1 MGAGDALDERTKA
14 LRLSRALLVSP
25 AFLTIFAV
33 LIIPLGATVWL
44 STTSWQGVGTPQF
57 IGLTNYRSMFSS
69 GDFLSMLWRTLTFAG
84 VASVGAVI
92 VGIAL
97 AELIRTGIKGASV
110 FSALWFVPVVTPVT
124 AVGIFFSNAMT
135 PLNGGINVAL
145 GRLGLGNTHNWLF
158 DPHQAIFVLAAVW
171 IWIEAGFVFVICL
184 SAMRAVPPDLYEAA
198 QIDGA
203 RPFHNFRSIT
213 MPLIWPVVG
222 VVFLLQLVYTFN
234 GFVLIWSMTMGG
246 PGNATETL
254 PVEIYRQ
261 AFLNG
266 AFGYASAI
274 GVGGG
279 FALAIITLLV
289 LHFTRSRIAV

>member
-1 MGAGDALDERTKA
+1 VSR
-14 LRLSRALLVSP
+14 SPRALLISP
-25 AFLTIFAV
+25 AFLAIFVV
-33 LIIPLGATVWL
+33 LIIPLAATIWL
-44 STTSWQGVGTPQF
+44 SFTSWQGVGTPQF
-57 IGLTNYRSMFSS
+57 IGLGNYRSMISS
-69 GDFLSMLWRTLTFAG
+69 GDFFSMLWRTLTFAG

-92 VGIAL
+92 LGIAL
-97 AELIRTGIKGASV
+97 AELIRTGTKGGSV
-110 FSALWFVPVVTPVT
+110 FAALWFIPVVTPVT

-135 PLNGGINVAL
+135 PLTGGLNVAL
-145 GRLGLGNTHNWLF
+145 GDLGLGNTHNWLF
-158 DPHQAIFVLAAVW
+158 DPHMAIFALSGVW
-171 IWIEAGFVFVICL
+171 IWIEAGFVFVISL
-184 SAMRAVPPDLYEAA
+184 SAMRAVPPELYESAR
-198 QIDGA
+198 IDGA
-203 RPFHNFRSIT
+203 RALRNFRSIT

-222 VVFLLQLVYTFN
+222 MVFLLQLVYTFN

-279 FALAIITLLV
+279 FVLAVITLLV
-289 LHFTRSRIAV
+289 LRLTRSRIAV

>member
-135 PLNGGINVAL
+135 P
-145 GRLGLGNTHNWLF
+145 T
-158 DPHQAIFVLAAVW
+158 P
-171 IWIEAGFVFVICL
+171 
-184 SAMRAVPPDLYEAA
+184 
-198 QIDGA
+198 
-203 RPFHNFRSIT
+203 
-213 MPLIWPVVG
+213 
-222 VVFLLQLVYTFN
+222 
-234 GFVLIWSMTMGG
+234 
-246 PGNATETL
+246 
-254 PVEIYRQ
+254 
-261 AFLNG
+261 
-266 AFGYASAI
+266 
-274 GVGGG
+274 
-279 FALAIITLLV
+279 
-289 LHFTRSRIAV
+289 